1 MASDIDEQLIAQIV
15 LNESGLDKAL
25 GSVISSVWAAGRKD
39 SFMASLSKFIKDK
52 DAEIETIS
60 QQNHQ
65 VNPHAPTFPP
75 CSYYVAFCEG
85 D

>member
-39 SFMASLSKFIKDK
+39 SFMASLNKFIKDK
-52 DAEIETIS
+52 DGEIEAVS
-60 QQNHQ
+60 QQNYQ
-65 VNPHAPTFPP
+65 VPGNAI
-75 CSYYVAFCEG
+75 CSDIDSFSIL
-85 D
+85 